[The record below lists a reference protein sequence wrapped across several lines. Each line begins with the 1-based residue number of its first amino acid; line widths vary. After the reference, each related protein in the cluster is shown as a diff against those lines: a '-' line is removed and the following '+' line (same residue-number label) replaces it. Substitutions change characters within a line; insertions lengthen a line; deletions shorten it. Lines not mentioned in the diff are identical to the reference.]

1 MMETQIEMFNDH
13 LVVAIQGRL
22 DTTQSDAFEKK
33 MLELLETDANKII
46 LDCKKL
52 DYISSSGLRVLLIML
67 KRITAAGGEFYLS
80 SLQPAI
86 REIFEIS
93 GFTSIFRILDSP
105 DVITKDNK

>member
-1 MMETQIEMFNDH
+1 MMETQIEKVNEY

-33 MLELLETDANKII
+33 MLELLDTGAEKII
-46 LDCKKL
+46 LNCEKL
-52 DYISSSGLRVLLIML
+52 EYISSSGLRVLLIML
-67 KRITAAGGEFYLS
+67 KRVTAVGGEFYLS

-93 GFTSIFRILDSP
+93 GFTTIFRILDSP
-105 DVITKDNK
+105 DAVTKENE